1 MVMKDEGKE
10 EMTSCKVKY
19 FMLISSS
26 VIPSFLQKIIIFS
39 VLLKKMPGHC
49 TVACYCLSQKFKEI
63 L

>member
-49 TVACYCLSQKFKEI
+49 TCNKESNV
-63 L
+63 